1 MTLVV
6 ETRFAVI
13 GAGSFGT
20 SLALVL
26 SRNAIPTILW
36 GRNEQDMSRWHDERV
51 NQRFL
56 PEHQFPDS
64 LEVTGSLSEALRRS
78 SHVLVAVPSH
88 AFTEMIRRLAE
99 YGLAEKRLVWASKG
113 FEPGTARLLHE
124 VVAEFFGA
132 QYIGAVLSGPTFAGE
147 VAAGLPTAVTVGCTH
162 EPFANEIAQCFHN
175 QHFRVYTSAD
185 VIGVQVG
192 GGVKNVLALA
202 AGIADGLGFGS
213 NSRAALIT
221 RGLAELIRLGVA
233 LGARPETFM
242 GLAGIGDLVLT
253 CTDDKSRNRRAG
265 LLLGE
270 GVSVDAAQA
279 QIGQVVEGIRSAREV
294 VRLASRLHVEMPIA
308 EQVEKVLYGGL
319 SPADAVRTLLGR
331 APGTET

>member
-1 MTLVV
+1 MAKVP
-6 ETRFAVI
+6 ERRFAVI

-26 SRNAIPTILW
+26 ARNGLPTVLW
-36 GRNEQDMSRWHDERV
+36 GRNATDMARLHRERV

-56 PEHQFPDS
+56 PDSYFPDS
-64 LEVTGSLSEALRRS
+64 LAVTACLSEALDES

-88 AFTEMIRRLAE
+88 AFTETLNNLFKQ
-99 YGLAEKRLVWASKG
+99 GLAEKRLVWATKG

-124 VVAEFFGA
+124 VVAEVLGPG
-132 QYIGAVLSGPTFAGE
+132 YLGAVLSGPTFAVE
-147 VAAGLPTAVTVGCTH
+147 VAAGLPTAVTVGCRD
-162 EPFANEIAQCFHN
+162 ESFAAEIAQCFHN
-175 QHFRVYTSAD
+175 QHFRVYTSTD
-185 VIGVQVG
+185 VVGVQVG

-202 AGIADGLGFGS
+202 AGIADGLGFGA

-253 CTDDKSRNRRAG
+253 CTDNKSRNRRAG

-270 GVSVDAAQA
+270 GLSVAEAQA
-279 QIGQVVEGIRSAREV
+279 QIGQVVEGVSSAREV
-294 VRLASRLHVEMPIA
+294 VRLATRLRVEMPIA
-308 EQVEKVLYGGL
+308 EQVEKVLHAGL
-319 SPADAVRTLLGR
+319 SPSDAVRILLGR
-331 APGTET
+331 SAGPES